1 MPSLISTVPI
11 RLIVGLGNPGNEYE
25 ATRHNAG
32 FWFVDAVAAS
42 LGVNLS
48 RDAKFFGATAKAKY
62 KGNDVFLV
70 KPGTYMN
77 RSGQAVQSLANF
89 FKITPAEM
97 CVLHD
102 ELDLMPGTIKMKLGG
117 GTGGHNGLK
126 DIQARIAS
134 PDYWRVKI
142 GIGHP
147 RTLNLTQEVADFV
160 LHPPRRDDREA
171 IEANI
176 VKFVDILPHLLEGNC
191 EEALRLF
198 HTKPKA

>member
-1 MPSLISTVPI
+1 MPSLISTTPI

-25 ATRHNAG
+25 DTRHNAG
-32 FWFVDAVAAS
+32 FWYADTIAKH
-42 LGVNLS
+42 LGTS
-48 RDAKFFGATAKAKY
+48 FARDAKFFGATAKTKY

-77 RSGQAVQSLANF
+77 RSGQSVQALANF

-97 CVLHD
+97 LVLHD
-102 ELDLMPGTIKMKLGG
+102 ELDLMPGIVKMKLGG

-126 DIQARIAS
+126 DIQAKIAS

-160 LHPPRRDDREA
+160 LHAPRRDDRVL
-171 IEANI
+171 IESNQSKLI
-176 VKFVDILPHLLEGNC
+176 DILPLLLEGNC

-198 HTKPKA
+198 HIKPKA